1 MSIRNGIVAY
11 KSPIETIWSDIEHEC
26 AEHFE
31 QMVLIAVQSVGIRL
45 NKEELIKALAYDRDQ
60 YRKGWEDRDS
70 EIVRCKDCRY
80 YDYPFLDSPSATS
93 QESAD
98 AYPERWCCLLGMDGA
113 FGKNDYCS
121 HGERKTAESE

>member
-1 MSIRNGIVAY
+1 MSIRNGRVAY

-45 NKEELIKALAYDRDQ
+45 NKEELVKALAYDRDQ

-80 YDYPFLDSPSATS
+80 YGDPFGPDAGADS
-93 QESAD
+93 
-98 AYPERWCCLLGMDGA
+98 ERWCFLLGLVEA
-113 FGKNDYCS
+113 FDKDDYCS
-121 HGERKTAESE
+121 HGERRSDERVHSADIR

>member
-1 MSIRNGIVAY
+1 MSIRNGKEAY

-31 QMVLIAVQSVGIRL
+31 QMVLTAVQNVGIRV
-45 NKEELIKALAYDRDQ
+45 NKEELVKALAYDRDQ

-80 YDYPFLDSPSATS
+80 NYGNAEDREYNPNDIVCTYFETD
-93 QESAD
+93 
-98 AYPERWCCLLGMDGA
+98 GMDA
-113 FGKNDYCS
+113 SDYCS
-121 HGERKTAESE
+121 YGERVSDDK

>member
-31 QMVLIAVQSVGIRL
+31 QMVLIAVQNVGIRV
-45 NKEELIKALAYDRDQ
+45 NKEELVKALAYDRDQ

-70 EIVRCKDCRY
+70 EIVRCKDCMY
-80 YDYPFLDSPSATS
+80 YD
-93 QESAD
+93 ESIEGVAGFH
-98 AYPERWCCLLGMDGA
+98 R
-113 FGKNDYCS
+113 CS
-121 HGERKTAESE
+121 FRLRLEPTGGFCHYAIRRQITAESE